1 MSMAKMVEDTVVVRV
16 TRLVKDDEVA
26 TALFDE
32 AVVEQLEAVINELV
46 SDPKAMIEIIQA

>member
-1 MSMAKMVEDTVVVRV
+1 MAKMVEDTVVVRV
-16 TRLVKDDEVA
+16 TRLVKDGENA